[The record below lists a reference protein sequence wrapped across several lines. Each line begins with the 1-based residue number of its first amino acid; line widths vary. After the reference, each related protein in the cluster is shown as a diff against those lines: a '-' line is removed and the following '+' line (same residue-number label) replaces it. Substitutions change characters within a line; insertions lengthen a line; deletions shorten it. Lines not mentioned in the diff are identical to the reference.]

1 MKTKKCLFGALS
13 LGLVAG
19 ILRLVQ
25 YFTVIDKD
33 GFFTQGALA
42 DFTNGC
48 LVGILAVGVIFSFI
62 CSLKQ
67 KEQVPFA
74 RLYPRGFADLLF
86 LALAV
91 IAATEGAYR
100 LFIAANATPIDSLS
114 ILLGIL
120 GLLSGLAWIFLCKRK
135 ETPLAFFPVLHLG
148 GFIIS
153 YFWVTYQYI
162 HVSGYVMMILG
173 LCALLIFITSL
184 MKAAT
189 GASCSRGR
197 LTFVSA
203 LAICSIPATFAEAI
217 FNPTFVNLLMLAN
230 GALIFALAILTL
242 LCLSKP
248 LPEEAAAEEEN
259 EGPDLTTMNQ
269 FFSELPE
276 EEETE
281 EEQTNE
287 QND

>member
-1 MKTKKCLFGALS
+1 MKTKTCLYGALS

-19 ILRLVQ
+19 ILRIVQ
-25 YFTVIDKD
+25 YFTVIDQD
-33 GFFTQGALA
+33 GFFIKGALT

-48 LVGILAVGVIFSFI
+48 LVGLLGVGVIFSFI

-74 RLYPRGFADLLF
+74 RLYPRGLADCLF

-91 IAATEGAYR
+91 IAAAEGAYR
-100 LFIAANATPIDSLS
+100 IFLAAETTPLDVTA
-114 ILLGIL
+114 LLL
-120 GLLSGLAWIFLCKRK
+120 CLLCLLSGLGWFFLCKRK

-148 GFIIS
+148 IFIIS

-162 HVSGYVMMILG
+162 HVSGYIMMILG
-173 LCALLIFITSL
+173 LCALLLFVTAL
-184 MKAAT
+184 MKAVT

-197 LTFVSA
+197 MIFVSA
-203 LAICSIPATFAEAI
+203 LAISCIPATFAEAA

-248 LPEEAAAEEEN
+248 LPEEEPAEEEN
-259 EGPDLTTMNQ
+259 EGPDLSTMNQ

-281 EEQTNE
+281 EEQPNE